1 MNNNNTVEWIT
12 LKNKDVKNNTYPD
25 APNKCGEILRNGLK
39 CSFCPKFYCPEKN
52 LWRCGKHKLNL
63 IKSSVIQ
70 NSTLYSNEPNF
81 TLSKPVDPKIIVL
94 NIKHVFEQSDI
105 SKIIKIQA
113 WFRGCLVRRKLLPL
127 ILYQIKRFLQ
137 NNPIHFCIDNNDGRT
152 NSCIDEDV
160 VIKSLQIKFK
170 NIIKIPKIRM
180 WYDILIK
187 DRLYG
192 WILVNIKSTST
203 TTCDNIGN
211 LATCVYAYTNE
222 NLDLHSEQT
231 FENGKMSRII
241 IDNLINKK
249 YNLQQKK
256 DYYFIVLN
264 KMDNQEII
272 INSIKGLTHMTA
284 NLNNLPFQVCW
295 KKNKIY
301 NFTTINEKV
310 KLFYDCIT
318 KPKPSWREI
327 FIQDIRALKDLN
339 YK

>member
-1 MNNNNTVEWIT
+1 MNSNNTVEWIT

-63 IKSSVIQ
+63 IKNSVIQ
-70 NSTLYSNEPNF
+70 NSTLYSNEPKF
-81 TLSKPVDPKIIVL
+81 TLSKHVDPTRIVL
-94 NIKHVFEQSDI
+94 ITGHVFEQSDI

-160 VIKSLQIKFK
+160 VIKSLHIKFK

-192 WILVNIKSTST
+192 WIPVNIKSTST

-222 NLDLHSEQT
+222 DLDLHSEQT
-231 FENGKMSRII
+231 FENGKMSRIM

-249 YNLQQKK
+249 YNLKQKK
-256 DYYFIVLN
+256 DYYFVVLN
-264 KMDNQEII
+264 KMNNQEII

-301 NFTTINEKV
+301 NFTTISEKV

>member
-12 LKNKDVKNNTYPD
+12 LKTYDVKNNKYPD

-70 NSTLYSNEPNF
+70 NSTLYTNEPKI
-81 TLSKPVDPKIIVL
+81 TPPIPVFVTEPVEPVFVTEL
-94 NIKHVFEQSDI
+94 VFEHNDI
-105 SKIIKIQA
+105 CKLIKIQA
-113 WFRGCLVRRKLLPL
+113 WFRGCLVRKKLLPL

-160 VIKSLQIKFK
+160 VIKSLHIKFA

-192 WILVNIKSTST
+192 WIPVNIKST
-203 TTCDNIGN
+203 
-211 LATCVYAYTNE
+211 
-222 NLDLHSEQT
+222 
-231 FENGKMSRII
+231 
-241 IDNLINKK
+241 
-249 YNLQQKK
+249 
-256 DYYFIVLN
+256 
-264 KMDNQEII
+264 
-272 INSIKGLTHMTA
+272 
-284 NLNNLPFQVCW
+284 
-295 KKNKIY
+295 
-301 NFTTINEKV
+301 
-310 KLFYDCIT
+310 
-318 KPKPSWREI
+318 
-327 FIQDIRALKDLN
+327 
-339 YK
+339 